1 MGQHDLVV
9 GGGDFIDSENWVI
22 QNLNSALR
30 TWNDRMTEIWS
41 LITTS
46 PDQFR
51 GGSMWYGILSVNG
64 ALQAIGYGLLVL
76 FFVAGVMKTMGSFV
90 ELKRPEA
97 AFKVFLRFALAK
109 AAITYS
115 LTLMTALFRIVQ
127 GIATAMIGASGLTT
141 TTPVELPERM
151 AALIED
157 VSLLE
162 SIPLWAVTLLGCALI
177 WVLSTVMI
185 LTVYARFF
193 RLYMATAIAPI
204 PLSAFAGE
212 PSSSIGKSFL
222 KSYAAICL
230 EGCIVVLACIIF
242 SKFASTSPVLADE
255 DLAPVTI
262 VWDYVGQLLFNMLI
276 LVGMVKGSSQLVREL
291 LGIG

>member
-1 MGQHDLVV
+1 
-9 GGGDFIDSENWVI
+9 
-22 QNLNSALR
+22 
-30 TWNDRMTEIWS
+30 MTEIWD
-41 LITTS
+41 LITTA

-51 GGSMWYGILSVNG
+51 GGSMWYIILSVNG

-76 FFVAGVMKTMGSFV
+76 FFVAGVMKVAGSFT
-90 ELKRPEA
+90 ELKRPEV
-97 AFKVFLRFALAK
+97 AFKMFIRFALTK
-109 AAITYS
+109 AAITYC
-115 LTLMTALFRIVQ
+115 LTWMTSLFRIVQ
-127 GIATAMIGASGLTT
+127 GIASTMIGASGLTT
-141 TTPVELPERM
+141 TMPVELPERM
-151 AALIED
+151 AELIED

-162 SIPLWAVTLLGCALI
+162 SIPLWAVTLLGCGLI

-193 RLYMATAIAPI
+193 KLYMATAIAPI
-204 PLSAFAGE
+204 PLSAFAGD
-212 PSSSIGKSFL
+212 PSSSIGNSFL

-242 SKFASTSPVLADE
+242 SKFASTSPVLASE

-262 VWDYVGQLLFNMLI
+262 VWDYVGELLFNMLI